1 MFIIRVVLVGIL
13 CVAAAGARAQSFEQ
27 QLFQIS
33 QDASAI
39 ARQTRVTPSAQPPA
53 VQAPAAWQK
62 VTGPDGTFTI
72 EMPAAPQYTATPV
85 ARTATHAAFT
95 LHQYVCIVEAPQ
107 RLFLVTTSISPD
119 ADAEIPLKNLQ
130 AAVDTRA
137 TIMDGGRWI
146 SVTSMKHQGLPAI
159 EAIGLSKGIAYRQLW
174 VVRGRQEVTTTYGG
188 PDGTVR
194 SEDANRFFASLN
206 IR

>member
-33 QDASAI
+33 QDASAM
-39 ARQTRVTPSAQPPA
+39 ARQTRMTPNAQPPA

-119 ADAEIPLKNLQ
+119 ADATLNLQ
-130 AAVDTRA
+130 AGVDTGA

-146 SVTSMKHQGLPAI
+146 SVTSMKHQGLTAI
-159 EAIGLSKGIAYRQLW
+159 EAIGISKGIAYRRLW
-174 VVRGRQEVTTTYGG
+174 VVRGRQEISATYGG